1 MVCQKTKEKKDWKS
15 VVVEDGEEGMLDGAR
30 GSSNPSEMTR
40 TEMREKNN
48 AGHRG
53 KKRPVREPS
62 RPVLNKYII
71 MLACWGVFNPF
82 VSFLPRN
89 SLLVFSVLSFLSFFF
104 FFFFYFLFPILVSKR
119 RIVRCFF
126 PSSLFSSSFFFSSSS
141 RLTDKI

>member
-1 MVCQKTKEKKDWKS
+1 MVECSTVQGVAS
-15 VVVEDGEEGMLDGAR
+15 C
-30 GSSNPSEMTR
+30 NPSEVTR

-62 RPVLNKYII
+62 RLVLNKYII

-82 VSFLPRN
+82 VSFLPKQLSSRILH
-89 SLLVFSVLSFLSFFF
+89 SLFPFFF
-104 FFFFYFLFPILVSKR
+104 FFFFFFFSLFLILLSKR

-126 PSSLFSSSFFFSSSS
+126 FLPPSFPSSFFSSSS

>member
-40 TEMREKNN
+40 TEMGEKNN

-82 VSFLPRN
+82 VSFLPHN

-104 FFFFYFLFPILVSKR
+104 LLLFLFSLPNSCFETKNRTVLFSFLPFFFLLLFFFLFSANG
-119 RIVRCFF
+119 
-126 PSSLFSSSFFFSSSS
+126 
-141 RLTDKI
+141 